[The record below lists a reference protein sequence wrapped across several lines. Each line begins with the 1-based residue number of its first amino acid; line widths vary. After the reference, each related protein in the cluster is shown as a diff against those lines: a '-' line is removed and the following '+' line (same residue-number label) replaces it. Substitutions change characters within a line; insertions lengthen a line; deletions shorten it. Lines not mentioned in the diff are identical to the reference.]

1 MSRNFSNKLS
11 RNLFCI
17 VMTLFGQKSAEIL
30 IHTFSKPPSSSLSK
44 YRIFTS
50 AGPKPMIF
58 SSLTQNCML
67 LGLPSACFTSQEPK
81 FDLFQIEGRVITF
94 CNHLQRKSKDF
105 FCCERCTDLGSLI
118 GIFDCEY
125 STDHS
130 VGIQQ
135 FSCHS
140 ILM

>member
-1 MSRNFSNKLS
+1 MQQVFLEKKIRIVKNLTLENFIQK
-11 RNLFCI
+11 I
-17 VMTLFGQKSAEIL
+17 VKNARTLFGQKLSEIL

-118 GIFDCEY
+118 GILEY
-125 STDHS
+125 TIH
-130 VGIQQ
+130 
-135 FSCHS
+135 
-140 ILM
+140 